1 MQTKVRCRN
10 KSRAFVLLVVTVAL
24 TLAAIS
30 TPCTSA
36 QATSAGPQP
45 KTTEQA
51 FKNIQVF
58 KGLPADQLIP
68 SMQFISASLGVEC
81 DYCHVQNAFD
91 KDDKKPKPIARK
103 MIEMMFAI
111 NKDNFE
117 GHREVTCNSC
127 HRGSPHPAGIPAIG
141 DGEERPTEHEHAPGS
156 SSEANES
163 AKPAGADPIV
173 EKYLAA
179 VGGAEALQKISSRVA
194 KGSAIMGGHPL
205 PIEIFAQAPD
215 KRVSV
220 THLPEGDII
229 TAYDGHT
236 GWLGNPGRPP
246 RPMGKSES
254 EAARLDAD
262 MSLAAHIKTIFP
274 ELKVAPAEKI
284 GDHEVTVV
292 RGLREGLPPVKLYFD
307 LQSGLLVRMVR
318 YNDSPLGLNPTQI
331 DYADYRD
338 TGGVKIPFRW
348 TIARPSGSFTIQVE
362 QAEQNVPI
370 DPGKFTPPA
379 PEKRSSP

>member
-1 MQTKVRCRN
+1 MHTDAGRCH
-10 KSRAFVLLVVTVAL
+10 KSLGFASMVAIAVTL
-24 TLAAIS
+24 PAINMPS
-30 TPCTSA
+30 ASA
-36 QATSAGPQP
+36 QAANAPPQT

-51 FKNIQVF
+51 FKNIQVL

-103 MIEMMFAI
+103 MIQMMFAI

-127 HRGSPHPAGIPAIG
+127 HGGSPHPAGIPAIG
-141 DGEERPTEHEHAPGS
+141 GEEARLTQHDHAVRS
-156 SSEANES
+156 SSEGTDSGKPES
-163 AKPAGADPIV
+163 ADPIV

-179 VGGAEALQKISSRVA
+179 VGGSEALQKISSRVE

-205 PIEIFAQAPD
+205 PIEIYAQAPD

-220 THLPEGDII
+220 THLPDGDII

-262 MSLAAHIKTIFP
+262 MSLAAHIKAIFP
-274 ELKVAPAEKI
+274 ELKVAPAEKV
-284 GDHEVTVV
+284 GDHELTVV

-307 LQSGLLVRMVR
+307 PQSGLLVRMVR

-338 TGGVKIPFRW
+338 AGGVKIPFRW
-348 TIARPSGSFTIQVE
+348 IIARPSGSFTIQVE

-370 DPGKFTPPA
+370 DPGKFAPPA